1 MNNVP
6 DYMPVLSAGAHSSPS
21 EGACVMEYVSLLA
34 GEPWSDTPAC
44 TYPPLAVG
52 AQIVNDWLLD
62 SERHRLVPLIGRLF
76 GTTLP
81 VDARVFALRVARTV
95 EHLNPA
101 AKECNDVTERFLA
114 VEVSEDELS
123 AASSATATF
132 SVSAAAYATYAAVAA
147 AAANAGSAA
156 YAATYAAVAAAKDMD
171 SVEWLSSIID
181 IYDDLSGRTA
191 HREVSGE
198 ELRVLAGAVGGVRET
213 ETTGVFA

>member
-1 MNNVP
+1 MTHREGEAMNNIP
-6 DYMPVLSAGAHSSPS
+6 DYMPVLSAGEHSSPS

-44 TYPPLAVG
+44 TYPPLAKA

-81 VDARVFALRVARTV
+81 VDSRVFALRVARTV
-95 EHLNPA
+95 EHLNPG
-101 AKECNDVTERFLA
+101 AKECNDVTERYLA
-114 VEVSEDELS
+114 GEVSEDELS
-123 AASSATATF
+123 AASTAF
-132 SVSAAAYATYAAVAA
+132 AAYTVTEDFP
-147 AAANAGSAA
+147 GH
-156 YAATYAAVAAAKDMD
+156 VD

-181 IYDDLSGRTA
+181 IYDDLSGRTE

-198 ELRVLAGAVGGVRET
+198 EMRTLAAAVGGE
-213 ETTGVFA
+213 